1 MQPLPIYRH
10 EKRLTMNTSEYRYS
24 PQWNPCFSD
33 YMEIVLP
40 ILRKMFIEG
49 NCFLLL
55 STLFST
61 VYVTGY
67 FSIFA
72 EFWFF
77 LFKGVIFIIAG
88 ACISGCTVS
97 CLPFHLTSRK
107 YRNRNNRYRNTALKI
122 DKHSAKQL
130 PVEVQREDEKFS
142 EYLMRI
148 NPCPCCG
155 KRAE

>member
-1 MQPLPIYRH
+1 
-10 EKRLTMNTSEYRYS
+10 MNTSEYRYS

-33 YMEIVLP
+33 YMKIGLP

-55 STLFST
+55 FTLFST

-88 ACISGCTVS
+88 AYISGCTVS
-97 CLPFHLTSRK
+97 FLLFHLTSRK
-107 YRNRNNRYRNTALKI
+107 YRNRKNRYRNNALEI